1 MRTKELDS
9 IVEQVEYLQN
19 ETMSGGD
26 LKSIVWDCLQEM
38 ENLTNLIIESG
49 IDPNPTKEG
58 MTEFLNSH

>member
-49 IDPNPTKEG
+49 IDPNTTKEG